1 MSILD
6 EQRPLIEDALAE
18 AEGLYDR
25 SGYDAARNIRDLLR
39 EVVRLY
45 REDGEIVPTTS
56 FKRYESRDEKRPCKA
71 KCGRPFQP
79 NQLYLPDGP
88 YHIGCSISR

>member
-45 REDGEIVPTTS
+45 REDGEIVLTTS
-56 FKRYESRDEKRPCKA
+56 FKHYDIRHEKRPCKA
-71 KCGRPFQP
+71 KCGRPFQA
-79 NQLYLPDGP
+79 NQIYVPDGP
-88 YHIGCSISR
+88 YHIGCRIDR